1 MTTTI
6 TLSLEDTLIKQAEAY
21 AAQSNKSVS
30 QLVADYFA
38 SLNYQSQV
46 KLNEIR
52 DTLPPLTQQL
62 TGSLKGVNI
71 EDEKVEYLNHLEQKY
86 L

>member
-38 SLNYQSQV
+38 SLNHQSQV

-62 TGSLKGVNI
+62 TGSLKGVSI
-71 EDEKVEYLNHLEQKY
+71 DDEKVEYLNHLEQKY